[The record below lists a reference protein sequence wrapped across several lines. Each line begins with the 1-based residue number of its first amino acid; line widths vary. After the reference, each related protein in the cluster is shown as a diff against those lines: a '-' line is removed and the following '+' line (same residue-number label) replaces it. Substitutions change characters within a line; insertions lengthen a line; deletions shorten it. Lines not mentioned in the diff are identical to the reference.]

1 VRVEDGLFASQFRLR
16 HLDEAHLWFIPR
28 GQGGDEHVLDFE
40 GAQARPPPEQRETA
54 GIFED
59 LTLDSAA
66 HGETRR
72 LILYWPPQF
81 NRDEP
86 FALLT
91 LMDGGS
97 IRHDAR
103 FLEPLMESGH
113 LPQIVVLGVP
123 SGAESI
129 VPEPDYGF
137 EVRAADYLP
146 GLHEREERF
155 SEAGERFS
163 AHLSFVADEAPALV
177 AARLEGREPVQSIIA
192 GFSNGAVFA
201 HEAALMRPGAFTGAI
216 VMSRG
221 WRPHAE
227 PGEDARHVRF
237 MLSAGLYELGFRIT
251 TREAAQTL
259 REAGF
264 DVRYT
269 DYPDGHSRRQTEYAL
284 IDGLMALLTE
294 DADGAQAP

>member
-1 VRVEDGLFASQFRLR
+1 
-16 HLDEAHLWFIPR
+16 
-28 GQGGDEHVLDFE
+28 
-40 GAQARPPPEQRETA
+40 
-54 GIFED
+54 
-59 LTLDSAA
+59 
-66 HGETRR
+66 
-72 LILYWPPQF
+72 
-81 NRDEP
+81 
-86 FALLT
+86 
-91 LMDGGS
+91 
-97 IRHDAR
+97 
-103 FLEPLMESGH
+103 
-113 LPQIVVLGVP
+113 
-123 SGAESI
+123 
-129 VPEPDYGF
+129 
-137 EVRAADYLP
+137 
-146 GLHEREERF
+146 
-155 SEAGERFS
+155 
-163 AHLSFVADEAPALV
+163 
-177 AARLEGREPVQSIIA
+177 
-192 GFSNGAVFA
+192 
-201 HEAALMRPGAFTGAI
+201 MRPGAFTGAI

>member
-1 VRVEDGLFASQFRLR
+1 
-16 HLDEAHLWFIPR
+16 
-28 GQGGDEHVLDFE
+28 
-40 GAQARPPPEQRETA
+40 
-54 GIFED
+54 
-59 LTLDSAA
+59 
-66 HGETRR
+66 
-72 LILYWPPQF
+72 
-81 NRDEP
+81 
-86 FALLT
+86 
-91 LMDGGS
+91 MDGGS

-177 AARLEGREPVQSIIA
+177 AARLEGREPVQSSIA